1 MENKEKSQSFESLIN
16 KIIHEEMLILRNHL
30 SQMKKTTS
38 KRYITMKEAVSSTG
52 IGSSVLRQ
60 LTYSRAMPHLKVR
73 GRIIFEENAIKDT
86 VSKYKEFGWTD
97 PEENWKVEKVQSQ
110 ILAFEKNKED
120 TKMIEDIL
128 REIIREELDKFSK
141 DLYTSE
147 KKEKTRYYGR
157 TVLTVKEAAE
167 YFRTSPATIY
177 TLIKEE
183 GMPHF
188 KIQSRSF
195 IVLEEAEAFLW
206 RETAK
211 SYAKKGNIYW
221 QRILQN
227 LDWEEKERNA
237 AYARALKRLE
247 EDF

>member
-1 MENKEKSQSFESLIN
+1 MENKENSHSFESLII
-16 KIIHEEMLILRNHL
+16 KIIHEEMLKFRNYL

-38 KRYITMKEAVSSTG
+38 KRYITMKEAVRTTG
-52 IGSSVLRQ
+52 ISSSVLRQ

-86 VSKYKEFGWTD
+86 VSEYKEFGWTD
-97 PEENWKVEKVQSQ
+97 PEDNWKVEKVQSE

-120 TKMIEDIL
+120 SKMIEDIL

-141 DLYTSE
+141 DLYASAE
-147 KKEKTRYYGR
+147 KEKTRYYGR

-177 TLIKEE
+177 SLIKEE

-211 SYAKKGNIYW
+211 SYAEKGNIYW

-227 LDWEEKERNA
+227 LDWEEKERNG